1 MCAGRVE
8 AVRGCWGGVGG
19 WWWWAWAR
27 GCGGGLGRRLSL
39 RKVAGAYLID
49 SALDAAF
56 AGSHVGGDG
65 SDGDTCGK
73 CSDDCAVGVVGGC
86 GLDCGAGDGC
96 VLGAADGGGGDAGQD
111 VNHALRVVVA
121 VCVGGVVG
129 ELAAVGR
136 LAVLA
141 AANGICGLRT
151 GSVQNQLERA
161 RLVGPFVALQ
171 RRAHSEPR
179 FRRNSHCIVLRLYP
193 LRAALAAAP
202 ADCPRH
208 FLQGDI
214 LFFAVH
220 VVPLSAGA
228 LRGSGGLVGGF
239 EAYGKLGTAAGFW
252 ELCDGGAVEAP
263 RLAHDLRFSH
273 GYDLLCRFDG
283 MGRGRF
289 GARCGS
295 ARVSGAVGVSVGQVS
310 GRVGRYGLYS
320 AVYGGFA
327 VSPVRVAA
335 PPVGLIVVVDP
346 LDVVKIQAVALHAGA
361 GHSRGP
367 LADGF
372 ERVPLVGVDVQQG
385 QAVRLLGGCVGHL
398 GCSFLYSP
406 AAAFAAMYAVCSSAS
421 LARSSAV

>member
-141 AANGICGLRT
+141 AGDDVRGLGT
-151 GSVQNQLERA
+151 GGEQDVGQGA
-161 RLVGPFVALQ
+161 RLVGLLVAGEGGSD
-171 RRAHSEPR
+171 AGP
-179 FRRNSHCIVLRLYP
+179 CVGGDGLRVVWALYP
-193 LRAALAAAP
+193 GCICCASGGLGAVL
-202 ADCPRH
+202 DGPRH

-289 GARCGS
+289 GARCACWVVALAIWVAPFFTVRRRLLPPCMRCAALPAWRVPRRCSPQKTGYRS
-295 ARVSGAVGVSVGQVS
+295 APLLS
-310 GRVGRYGLYS
+310 GRSRQS
-320 AVYGGFA
+320 GG
-327 VSPVRVAA
+327 
-335 PPVGLIVVVDP
+335 
-346 LDVVKIQAVALHAGA
+346 
-361 GHSRGP
+361 
-367 LADGF
+367 
-372 ERVPLVGVDVQQG
+372 
-385 QAVRLLGGCVGHL
+385 
-398 GCSFLYSP
+398 
-406 AAAFAAMYAVCSSAS
+406 
-421 LARSSAV
+421 